1 MIVSVVLRDMGA
13 YSDREVSIEK
23 IFKTKAQ
30 AVEYI
35 ANKGF
40 TTEKYGGYVRPF
52 AKQRGYSEADIYL
65 IEEWEVSN
73 PPILTTKKGVR
84 NVQ

>member
-1 MIVSVVLRDMGA
+1 MIVSIVLRDMDA

-23 IFKTKAQ
+23 VFKTKAQ

-40 TTEKYGGYVRPF
+40 TEEKYGGYVRPF
-52 AKQRGYSEADIYL
+52 AKQRGYSEADLYYV
-65 IEEWEVSN
+65 EECEVGNS
-73 PPILTTKKGVR
+73 PK
-84 NVQ
+84 

>member
-1 MIVSVVLRDMGA
+1 MGA

-35 ANKGF
+35 ASKGF

-52 AKQRGYSEADIYL
+52 AKQRGYSEADLYYV
-65 IEEWEVSN
+65 EEWEVN
-73 PPILTTKKGVR
+73 YPTKLSTIDRGDKNGIKD
-84 NVQ
+84 